1 MLGRFW
7 KTNSIART
15 QGRSITFARNNIP
28 VCASSLDRRVG
39 PGAEREALLINSA
52 GFALNRN
59 KIKCIAV
66 DCDGTLWKGIIGED
80 GLAGIMVTPEHA
92 AFQQALKDLKD
103 KGFLLAICSK
113 NNLFDVEEALEKHP
127 DMILRKSDFV
137 AIQANW
143 EDKASNIR
151 ALAKWLN
158 LSEDTFLFF
167 DDRQQE
173 RLFVRSGCPN
183 VVTPDWPSSPEEFSR
198 LLAELE
204 ILCQKPVT
212 EEDKR
217 RTEFYQAKKVR
228 ENLMA
233 NCTSIE
239 DSHRALK
246 MEVTIRINEANRE
259 HLSRIAQLSKR
270 TTQFN
275 MTGQQYSEWQ
285 LNELI
290 YGHGN
295 FYSIYSLELSDIFGN
310 EGIVG
315 AAIIRLG
322 RDGRFEPFHQIE
334 AFFLSCRAI
343 GFNLEQAFMAAI
355 TNNLRERCA
364 SKLGAIFTPTN
375 RNSLFKGFYESV
387 GFIREEGPC
396 GPRLIMDLSKNVEF
410 PDWITVNIQQPDD
423 NDMAPHRLRREAS
436 VRGSTSLSFSG
447 VKNKAEGD
455 MVKVKYIT
463 CADKDS
469 FVASKHIQ
477 IVRIENLGC
486 AGHTGDGEAIYGYN
500 VYYYEKE

>member
-15 QGRSITFARNNIP
+15 QGRSINFARNNIP
-28 VCASSLDRRVG
+28 VCASSLDRRFG
-39 PGAEREALLINSA
+39 PGAEREALSINSA
-52 GFALNRN
+52 GFALNGN
-59 KIKCIAV
+59 KIKCVAV
-66 DCDGTLWKGIIGED
+66 DCDGTLWKGVIGED

-92 AFQQALKDLKD
+92 AFQQALKDLKA

-167 DDRQQE
+167 DDRPQE
-173 RLFVRSGCPN
+173 RLLVRSSCPN
-183 VVTPDWPSSPEEFSR
+183 VVTPDWPSYPEEFSR
-198 LLAELE
+198 LLAGLE
-204 ILCQKPVT
+204 VLCQKPVT

-217 RTEFYQAKKVR
+217 RTEFYQAKKAR

-246 MEVTIRINEANRE
+246 MEVTVRIKEANRE
-259 HLSRIAQLSKR
+259 HLSRIAQLSER

-275 MTGQQYSEWQ
+275 MTGQKYNVCQ

-290 YGHGN
+290 YGQGN
-295 FYSIYSLELSDIFGN
+295 SYNIYSLELSDVFGN

-315 AAIIRLG
+315 AAIIRLA
-322 RDGRFEPFHQIE
+322 RHFQFEPFHQIE

-343 GFNLEQAFMAAI
+343 GFNLERAFMAAI
-355 TNNLRERCA
+355 IDDLRKGCA
-364 SKLGAIFTPTN
+364 SKLGATFTPTN
-375 RNSLFKGFYESV
+375 RNLLFKDFYESI
-387 GFIREEGPC
+387 GFISGEGAYKPW
-396 GPRLIMDLSKNVEF
+396 LIKDLSKNVQF
-410 PDWITVNIQQPDD
+410 PDWITVNIQQPDY
-423 NDMAPHRLRREAS
+423 NDMAPHRLRHEAS
-436 VRGSTSLSFSG
+436 VKESPSLSFSG
-447 VKNKAEGD
+447 VKNKAEGE

-486 AGHTGDGEAIYGYN
+486 AGHTGDGEPIYGYN